1 MKACA
6 AERLWKRVAVNRRE
20 PHFPQYKPASSKVR
34 MSPGFAFTLISASV
48 AWRMHRSQATP
59 ISWPLVA
66 TSWSVIEG
74 TDRAFLSGLFL

>member
-34 MSPGFAFTLISASV
+34 MSPAFAFTLTSASV
-48 AWRMHRSQATP
+48 A
-59 ISWPLVA
+59 
-66 TSWSVIEG
+66 
-74 TDRAFLSGLFL
+74 